1 MRLSDWFWG
10 SIPETFWTV
19 TDDGQRIV
27 SDAGLHE
34 FFDNFGNYSIV
45 EENNPSAADGA
56 IIDNSEDE
64 KPVDEKSVD
73 EAEKQSE
80 PEDNTSATPEK
91 PDRTDEV
98 VSKLDALTTT
108 MTKVA
113 DRLTKLVVAIDAK
126 GNAEVD
132 DDEVEVW

>member
-45 EENNPSAADGA
+45 EENDPSAADGA
-56 IIDNSEDE
+56 IIDTNEDE
-64 KPVDEKSVD
+64 KPVDEDEKKSG
-73 EAEKQSE
+73 SE
-80 PEDNTSATPEK
+80 DSTPAIPDK

-108 MTKVA
+108 MTKIA

-132 DDEVEVW
+132 DDEVEIW

>member
-10 SIPETFWTV
+10 SLPETFWTV

-34 FFDNFGNYSIV
+34 FFDNYGNYSIV
-45 EENNPSAADGA
+45 EENDPSAADGA

-64 KPVDEKSVD
+64 KPVDAEEKL
-73 EAEKQSE
+73 SE
-80 PEDNTSATPEK
+80 PEDNTPVTPEK

-108 MTKVA
+108 MMKVA
-113 DRLTKLVVAIDAK
+113 DRLTKVVVAIDAK

-132 DDEVEVW
+132 DDEVEIW

>member
-34 FFDNFGNYSIV
+34 FFDNYGNYSIV
-45 EENNPSAADGA
+45 EENDPSAADGA

-64 KPVDEKSVD
+64 KPVDED
-73 EAEKQSE
+73 EKKSE
-80 PEDNTSATPEK
+80 PEDSTPATPEK

>member
-10 SIPETFWTV
+10 SLPETFWTV

-34 FFDNFGNYSIV
+34 FFDKFGNYSIV
-45 EENNPSAADGA
+45 EENDPSAADGA

-64 KPVDEKSVD
+64 KPVDAE
-73 EAEKQSE
+73 EKQSE
-80 PEDNTSATPEK
+80 PEENRPATPEK

-113 DRLTKLVVAIDAK
+113 DRLTKLVLAIDEK
-126 GNAEVD
+126 GNVEVD
-132 DDEVEVW
+132 DDEVEIW

>member
-27 SDAGLHE
+27 SDAGLHD
-34 FFDNFGNYSIV
+34 FFDKFGNYSIV
-45 EENNPSAADGA
+45 EENDPSAADGA

-64 KPVDEKSVD
+64 KQVDED
-73 EAEKQSE
+73 ENKSE
-80 PEDNTSATPEK
+80 PEESPAPEK
-91 PDRTDEV
+91 SDRTDEV
-98 VSKLDALTTT
+98 VSKLDALTKT

-132 DDEVEVW
+132 DDEVEIW

>member
-1 MRLSDWFWG
+1 MRLSDWFWR
-10 SIPETFWTV
+10 SIPETFWMV

-34 FFDNFGNYSIV
+34 FFDNYGNYSIV
-45 EENNPSAADGA
+45 EENDPSAADGA

-64 KPVDEKSVD
+64 KPV
-73 EAEKQSE
+73 EAEEKQSE
-80 PEDNTSATPEK
+80 PEDNTPATSEK

-132 DDEVEVW
+132 DDEVEIW

>member
-19 TDDGQRIV
+19 TDEGQRIV

-34 FFDNFGNYSIV
+34 FFDNYGNYSIV
-45 EENNPSAADGA
+45 EENDPSAADGA

-64 KPVDEKSVD
+64 KPVDANEKD
-73 EAEKQSE
+73 QTTE
-80 PEDNTSATPEK
+80 PEESPAPEK

-98 VSKLDALTTT
+98 ISKLDALTTT
-108 MTKVA
+108 MTTVA
-113 DRLTKLVVAIDAK
+113 DRLTKIVVAIDAK

-132 DDEVEVW
+132 DDEVEIW

>member
-27 SDAGLHE
+27 SDAGLHK
-34 FFDNFGNYSIV
+34 FFDNYGNYSIV
-45 EENNPSAADGA
+45 EENDPSAEDGA

-64 KPVDEKSVD
+64 KPVDAE
-73 EAEKQSE
+73 EKQSE
-80 PEDNTSATPEK
+80 PEDNTPAPEK

-132 DDEVEVW
+132 EDEVEVW

>member
-27 SDAGLHE
+27 SDAGLHD
-34 FFDNFGNYSIV
+34 FFDKFGNYSIV
-45 EENNPSAADGA
+45 EENDPSAADGA

-64 KPVDEKSVD
+64 KPVDANEKD
-73 EAEKQSE
+73 QTIE
-80 PEDNTSATPEK
+80 PEESPAPEK

-98 VSKLDALTTT
+98 VEKLDALTTT

-132 DDEVEVW
+132 DDEVEIW

>member
-27 SDAGLHE
+27 SDAGLHD
-34 FFDNFGNYSIV
+34 FFDKFGNYSIV
-45 EENNPSAADGA
+45 EENDPSAADGA

-64 KPVDEKSVD
+64 KPVDAE
-73 EAEKQSE
+73 EKQSE
-80 PEDNTSATPEK
+80 PEDSTPATPDK

>member
-27 SDAGLHE
+27 SDAGLHD
-34 FFDNFGNYSIV
+34 FFDNYGNYSIV
-45 EENNPSAADGA
+45 EENDPSAADGA

-64 KPVDEKSVD
+64 KPVDE
-73 EAEKQSE
+73 AEKQSE

-91 PDRTDEV
+91 SDRTDEV
-98 VSKLDALTTT
+98 VAKLDSLTTT
-108 MTKVA
+108 MTKVV
-113 DRLTKLVVAIDAK
+113 DRLTKLLVAIDAK
-126 GNAEVD
+126 GNADVD
-132 DDEVEVW
+132 DDEVEIW

>member
-19 TDDGQRIV
+19 TDEGQRIV
-27 SDAGLHE
+27 SDAGLHD
-34 FFDNFGNYSIV
+34 FFDNYGNYSIV
-45 EENNPSAADGA
+45 EENDPSAADGA
-56 IIDNSEDE
+56 IIDNSEEE
-64 KPVDEKSVD
+64 KPVDANENDESKS
-73 EAEKQSE
+73 EQ
-80 PEDNTSATPEK
+80 EDRPAPEK
-91 PDRTDEV
+91 TDRTDEV
-98 VSKLDALTTT
+98 ISKLDALTKT

-113 DRLTKLVVAIDAK
+113 DRLTKLVGAIDVK

>member
-19 TDDGQRIV
+19 KDDGQRIV
-27 SDAGLHE
+27 SDAGLHD
-34 FFDNFGNYSIV
+34 FFDKFGNYSIV
-45 EENNPSAADGA
+45 EENDPSAADGA
-56 IIDNSEDE
+56 IIDTSEDE
-64 KPVDEKSVD
+64 KPVDANERD
-73 EAEKQSE
+73 ESKTE
-80 PEDNTSATPEK
+80 PEESPAPEK

>member
-10 SIPETFWTV
+10 SLPETFWTV

-34 FFDNFGNYSIV
+34 FFDKFGNYSIV
-45 EENNPSAADGA
+45 EENDPSAADGA

-64 KPVDEKSVD
+64 KPV
-73 EAEKQSE
+73 EAEEKKSE
-80 PEDNTSATPEK
+80 PEDNTPATSEK
-91 PDRTDEV
+91 PDSTDEV

-132 DDEVEVW
+132 DDEVEIW

>member
-27 SDAGLHE
+27 SDAGLHD
-34 FFDNFGNYSIV
+34 FFDKFGNYSIV
-45 EENNPSAADGA
+45 EENDPSAADGA

-64 KPVDEKSVD
+64 KPVDEDEKKS
-73 EAEKQSE
+73 EQ
-80 PEDNTSATPEK
+80 EDSIPATPDK

-113 DRLTKLVVAIDAK
+113 DRLMKLVVAIDAK

-132 DDEVEVW
+132 DDEVEIW

>member
-27 SDAGLHE
+27 SDAGLHD
-34 FFDNFGNYSIV
+34 FFDKFGNYSIV
-45 EENNPSAADGA
+45 EENDPSAADGA

-64 KPVDEKSVD
+64 KPVDANENNEPK
-73 EAEKQSE
+73 SE
-80 PEDNTSATPEK
+80 PEESPAPEK
-91 PDRTDEV
+91 SDRTDEV

-132 DDEVEVW
+132 DDEVEIW

>member
-27 SDAGLHE
+27 SDAGLHD
-34 FFDNFGNYSIV
+34 FFDKFGNYSIV
-45 EENNPSAADGA
+45 EENDPSAADGA

-64 KPVDEKSVD
+64 KPVDANEKD
-73 EAEKQSE
+73 QTTE
-80 PEDNTSATPEK
+80 PEESPAPEK
-91 PDRTDEV
+91 PDHTDEV

-132 DDEVEVW
+132 DDEVEIW

>member
-27 SDAGLHE
+27 SDAGLHD
-34 FFDNFGNYSIV
+34 FFDKFGNYSIV
-45 EENNPSAADGA
+45 EENDPSAADGA

-64 KPVDEKSVD
+64 KPVDTE
-73 EAEKQSE
+73 EKQSE
-80 PEDNTSATPEK
+80 PEDSTPATPEK

-98 VSKLDALTTT
+98 VSKLDTLTTT

-113 DRLTKLVVAIDAK
+113 DRLTKLVAAIDAK
-126 GNAEVD
+126 GNVEVD

>member
-27 SDAGLHE
+27 SDAGLHD
-34 FFDNFGNYSIV
+34 FFDKFGNYSIV
-45 EENNPSAADGA
+45 EENDPSAADGA

-64 KPVDEKSVD
+64 KPVDAE
-73 EAEKQSE
+73 EKQSE
-80 PEDNTSATPEK
+80 PEDNTPAPEK

>member
-27 SDAGLHE
+27 SDAGLHD
-34 FFDNFGNYSIV
+34 FFDKFGNYSIV
-45 EENNPSAADGA
+45 EENDPSAADGA
-56 IIDNSEDE
+56 IIDNREDE
-64 KPVDEKSVD
+64 KPVDANESD
-73 EAEKQSE
+73 EPKSE
-80 PEDNTSATPEK
+80 PEDNTPATPDK
-91 PDRTDEV
+91 PDHTDEV

-108 MTKVA
+108 MTKVV

>member
-45 EENNPSAADGA
+45 EENDPSAADGA

-64 KPVDEKSVD
+64 KPVDANEKDKSTD
-73 EAEKQSE
+73 EQESE
-80 PEDNTSATPEK
+80 PETEK
-91 PDRTDEV
+91 DDRINEV
-98 VSKLDALTTT
+98 VSKLDTLTGT
-108 MTKVA
+108 MAKVA

-132 DDEVEVW
+132 DDEVEIW

>member
-34 FFDNFGNYSIV
+34 FFDNYGNYSIV
-45 EENNPSAADGA
+45 EENDPSAADGA

-64 KPVDEKSVD
+64 KPVDAE
-73 EAEKQSE
+73 EKQSE
-80 PEDNTSATPEK
+80 PEGNTPAPDK

>member
-27 SDAGLHE
+27 SDAGLHD
-34 FFDNFGNYSIV
+34 FFDKFGNYSIV
-45 EENNPSAADGA
+45 EENDPSAADGA

-64 KPVDEKSVD
+64 KPVDAE
-73 EAEKQSE
+73 EKQSE
-80 PEDNTSATPEK
+80 PEDNAPSTPEK

-132 DDEVEVW
+132 DDEVEIW

>member
-1 MRLSDWFWG
+1 
-10 SIPETFWTV
+10 V

-34 FFDNFGNYSIV
+34 FFDNYGNYSIV
-45 EENNPSAADGA
+45 EENDPSAADGA

-64 KPVDEKSVD
+64 KPVDAE
-73 EAEKQSE
+73 EKQSE
-80 PEDNTSATPEK
+80 PEGNTPAPDK

>member
-27 SDAGLHE
+27 SDAGLHD
-34 FFDNFGNYSIV
+34 FFDKFGNYSIV
-45 EENNPSAADGA
+45 EENDPSAADGA

-64 KPVDEKSVD
+64 KPVDAE
-73 EAEKQSE
+73 EKQSE
-80 PEDNTSATPEK
+80 PEDSTPAAPDK

>member
-27 SDAGLHE
+27 SDAGLHD
-34 FFDNFGNYSIV
+34 FFDKFGNYSIV
-45 EENNPSAADGA
+45 EENDPSAADGA

-64 KPVDEKSVD
+64 KPVDAE
-73 EAEKQSE
+73 EKQSE
-80 PEDNTSATPEK
+80 PEDNTPAPEK

-113 DRLTKLVVAIDAK
+113 DRLTKIVVAIDAK

-132 DDEVEVW
+132 DDEVELW

>member
-45 EENNPSAADGA
+45 EENDPSAADGA

-64 KPVDEKSVD
+64 KPVDANEKD
-73 EAEKQSE
+73 EQKTE
-80 PEDNTSATPEK
+80 PEESPATEK

-113 DRLTKLVVAIDAK
+113 DRLTKLVASIDAK

>member
-27 SDAGLHE
+27 SDAGLHD
-34 FFDNFGNYSIV
+34 FFDKFGNYSIV
-45 EENNPSAADGA
+45 EENDPSAADGA

-64 KPVDEKSVD
+64 KPVDANEKD
-73 EAEKQSE
+73 QTSE
-80 PEDNTSATPEK
+80 PEESPAPET

>member
-34 FFDNFGNYSIV
+34 FFDNNGNYRIV
-45 EENNPSAADGA
+45 EENDPSAADGA

-64 KPVDEKSVD
+64 KPVDANEKD
-73 EAEKQSE
+73 EQKSE
-80 PEDNTSATPEK
+80 REESPATEK

>member
-10 SIPETFWTV
+10 SLPETFWTV

-27 SDAGLHE
+27 SDAGLHD

-45 EENNPSAADGA
+45 EENDPSAADGA
-56 IIDNSEDE
+56 IIDTSEDE
-64 KPVDEKSVD
+64 KPVDAE
-73 EAEKQSE
+73 EKQSE
-80 PEDNTSATPEK
+80 PEDNAPATSEK

-132 DDEVEVW
+132 DDEVEIW

>member
-27 SDAGLHE
+27 SDAGLHD
-34 FFDNFGNYSIV
+34 FFDKFGNYSIV
-45 EENNPSAADGA
+45 EENDPSAADGA

-64 KPVDEKSVD
+64 KPVDED
-73 EAEKQSE
+73 EKKSE
-80 PEDNTSATPEK
+80 PEDSTPATPDK

>member
-27 SDAGLHE
+27 SDAGLHD
-34 FFDNFGNYSIV
+34 FFDKFGNYSIV
-45 EENNPSAADGA
+45 EENDPSAADGA

-64 KPVDEKSVD
+64 KPVDED
-73 EAEKQSE
+73 EKKSE
-80 PEDNTSATPEK
+80 PEDNTPATPDK
-91 PDRTDEV
+91 PDRTDEEL
-98 VSKLDALTTT
+98 SKLDALTTI

>member
-27 SDAGLHE
+27 SDAGLHD
-34 FFDNFGNYSIV
+34 FFDKFGNYSIV
-45 EENNPSAADGA
+45 EENDPSAADGA

-64 KPVDEKSVD
+64 KPVD
-73 EAEKQSE
+73 AEDKQSE
-80 PEDNTSATPEK
+80 PEDITPATSDN

>member
-34 FFDNFGNYSIV
+34 FFDNYGNYSIV
-45 EENNPSAADGA
+45 EENDPSAADGA

-64 KPVDEKSVD
+64 KPVDEDEKKS
-73 EAEKQSE
+73 ESE
-80 PEDNTSATPEK
+80 DSTPATPDK

-108 MTKVA
+108 MTKIA

>member
-34 FFDNFGNYSIV
+34 FFDNYGNYSIV
-45 EENNPSAADGA
+45 EENDPSAADGA

-64 KPVDEKSVD
+64 KPVDAEEK
-73 EAEKQSE
+73 KSE
-80 PEDNTSATPEK
+80 PDESPAPEK

-113 DRLTKLVVAIDAK
+113 DKLTKLVVSIDAK

-132 DDEVEVW
+132 DDEVEIW

>member
-27 SDAGLHE
+27 SDAGLHD

-45 EENNPSAADGA
+45 EESDPSAADGA

-64 KPVDEKSVD
+64 KPVDED
-73 EAEKQSE
+73 EKKSE
-80 PEDNTSATPEK
+80 PEDSTPANPEK

-132 DDEVEVW
+132 DDEVEIW

>member
-27 SDAGLHE
+27 SDAGLHD
-34 FFDNFGNYSIV
+34 FFDKFGNYSIV
-45 EENNPSAADGA
+45 EENDPSAADGA

-64 KPVDEKSVD
+64 KPVDAE
-73 EAEKQSE
+73 EKQSE
-80 PEDNTSATPEK
+80 PEDSAPAVPEK

>member
-34 FFDNFGNYSIV
+34 FFDNYGNYSIV
-45 EENNPSAADGA
+45 EKNDPSAADGA
-56 IIDNSEDE
+56 IIDNSEEE
-64 KPVDEKSVD
+64 KPVDED
-73 EAEKQSE
+73 EKKTE
-80 PEDNTSATPEK
+80 PEDSTPVTSDK

-98 VSKLDALTTT
+98 VAKLDALTTT

-132 DDEVEVW
+132 DDEVEIW

>member
-34 FFDNFGNYSIV
+34 FFDNYGNYSIV
-45 EENNPSAADGA
+45 EENDPSAADGA

-64 KPVDEKSVD
+64 KPVDAE
-73 EAEKQSE
+73 EKQSE
-80 PEDNTSATPEK
+80 PEDNTPEPDK
-91 PDRTDEV
+91 SDRTDEV

>member
-27 SDAGLHE
+27 SDAGLHD
-34 FFDNFGNYSIV
+34 FFDRFGNYSIV
-45 EENNPSAADGA
+45 EENDPSAADGA

-64 KPVDEKSVD
+64 KPVDVNEKD
-73 EAEKQSE
+73 QKSE
-80 PEDNTSATPEK
+80 PEESPVPEK

-108 MTKVA
+108 MAKVA
-113 DRLTKLVVAIDAK
+113 DRLTKIVVAIDAK

-132 DDEVEVW
+132 DDEVEIW